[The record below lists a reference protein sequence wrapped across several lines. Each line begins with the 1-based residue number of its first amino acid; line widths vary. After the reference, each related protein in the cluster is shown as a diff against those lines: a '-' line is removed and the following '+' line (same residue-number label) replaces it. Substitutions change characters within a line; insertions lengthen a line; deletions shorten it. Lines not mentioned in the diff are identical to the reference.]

1 MKWFW
6 TGWLVCALA
15 AGLFGYMALVEAPA
29 ISAMLGG
36 MALPDAAPLG
46 YGEDQA
52 RALHAAFAADF
63 AAAEAGGR
71 QSASAAYVAL
81 HAGFDLAV
89 PPLLAASLGFL
100 AFASAYAGRPQA
112 SPPRLVSIGIGLV
125 LALAFTYLACDF
137 LENAVADAMYGPQAM
152 QAGFNESF
160 VFVLQVL
167 TRGKYL
173 TLLIAGVLIVALWI
187 ARWTGKRGAAPD
199 AGSSP
204 DQR

>member
-1 MKWFW
+1 MKWLW

-15 AGLFGYMALVEAPA
+15 AGLFGYMAFVEAPA
-29 ISAMLGG
+29 ISALLGG
-36 MALPDAAPLG
+36 LALPDSTPLG
-46 YGEDQA
+46 YGDDQA
-52 RALHAAFAADF
+52 RALYKAFAAEF
-63 AAAEAGGR
+63 AAAENAGR
-71 QSASAAYVAL
+71 QSGAAAYVAL

-89 PPLLAASLGFL
+89 PPLLAASLAFL

-112 SPPRLVSIGIGLV
+112 RPKRPVSIGIGLV

-152 QAGFNESF
+152 KAGFNESF

-173 TLLIAGVLIVALWI
+173 TFALAALLILALWI
-187 ARWTGKRGAAPD
+187 VRWTGLRGATPE
-199 AGSSP
+199 AGLSP